1 MTQYEEVPMGDIVSY
16 LGSSVAMDAQSQEWY
31 TVVIYAVKE
40 KDAAQYLAVQYAGQD
55 TYYLFETIE

>member
-1 MTQYEEVPMGDIVSY
+1 MGDIVSY

-40 KDAAQYLAVQYAGQD
+40 KMRHSILLCSMLVRIPITYLKP
-55 TYYLFETIE
+55 